1 MSITPISLNF
11 LETNWFLKYGKN
23 MSDFVTNDVI
33 HYAFEG
39 PLPEVVKNPSYP
51 LVVSTRVDTPDF
63 ATLHNYSTK
72 PTRVFYDET
81 IELVYNK
88 RESIL
93 AGHRTAL
100 LNEISTEG
108 MWNVGPKQNTAK
120 TPIISGTTGAVVN
133 GYKTILKEDI
143 KKLRVA
149 LDTKYPD
156 KRGMQW
162 VLVLDDECF
171 WELVAND
178 PNLNAQIQNNNPV
191 GDVNIGTS
199 FKYYGFIVFADS
211 RTPWYA
217 AGVKKAYGSTPVL
230 GTDLPS
236 AIAFLNQE
244 SFMIAQGST
253 EMFADEKNPE
263 WQADLWSFQTRAMV
277 EPFGTVS
284 NNELHLGA
292 LLRTPA

>member
-1 MSITPISLNF
+1 MATATVNKQIWIDHLISLNF

-211 RTPWYA
+211 RTP
-217 AGVKKAYGSTPVL
+217 
-230 GTDLPS
+230 
-236 AIAFLNQE
+236 
-244 SFMIAQGST
+244 
-253 EMFADEKNPE
+253 
-263 WQADLWSFQTRAMV
+263 
-277 EPFGTVS
+277 
-284 NNELHLGA
+284 
-292 LLRTPA
+292 